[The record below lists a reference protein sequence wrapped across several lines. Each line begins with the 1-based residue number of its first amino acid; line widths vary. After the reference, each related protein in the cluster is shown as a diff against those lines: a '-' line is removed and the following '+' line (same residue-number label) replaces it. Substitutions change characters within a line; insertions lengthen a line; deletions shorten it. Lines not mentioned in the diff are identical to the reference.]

1 MSSLFFFLMKMTS
14 NYDWEISDIFY
25 PYTGIYIFSEHLA
38 LLSFQH
44 YRGGNF
50 MSVAW
55 QIPVNFFI
63 IVSHKI
69 SQSDKQGGES
79 NYNKGKKLRNLF
91 IIAKN
96 VV

>member
-1 MSSLFFFLMKMTS
+1 MTS

-25 PYTGIYIFSEHLA
+25 PYIYTFSEHLA
-38 LLSFQH
+38 LLSYQH
-44 YRGGNF
+44 YCGGTF

-55 QIPVNFFI
+55 QILVNFFI
-63 IVSHKI
+63 IVSHI
-69 SQSDKQGGES
+69 IFQFDKQGGES

-91 IIAKN
+91 IVAKN

>member
-1 MSSLFFFLMKMTS
+1 MKMTS

-25 PYTGIYIFSEHLA
+25 PYIYIFSEHLA
-38 LLSFQH
+38 LLSYQH
-44 YRGGNF
+44 YRDGTF
-50 MSVAW
+50 MPVAW
-55 QIPVNFFI
+55 QILVNFFI
-63 IVSHKI
+63 IVSHRI
-69 SQSDKQGGES
+69 FQFDKQGGES

>member
-1 MSSLFFFLMKMTS
+1 MIGKSQTS
-14 NYDWEISDIFY
+14 FIHIY
-25 PYTGIYIFSEHLA
+25 IYIFSEHLA
-38 LLSFQH
+38 LLSYQH
-44 YRGGNF
+44 YRGGTF

-55 QIPVNFFI
+55 QILVNFFI
-63 IVSHKI
+63 ILSHI
-69 SQSDKQGGES
+69 IFQFDKQGGES

>member
-1 MSSLFFFLMKMTS
+1 MTS

-25 PYTGIYIFSEHLA
+25 PYIYIYIFSEHLA
-38 LLSFQH
+38 LLSYSH
-44 YRGGNF
+44 YRGGTF

-55 QIPVNFFI
+55 QILVNFFI
-63 IVSHKI
+63 ILSHI
-69 SQSDKQGGES
+69 IFQFDKQGGES
-79 NYNKGKKLRNLF
+79 NYNIGKKLRNLF

>member
-1 MSSLFFFLMKMTS
+1 MIGKSQTS
-14 NYDWEISDIFY
+14 FIHI
-25 PYTGIYIFSEHLA
+25 PVYIFSEHLA

>member
-1 MSSLFFFLMKMTS
+1 MIGKSQTS
-14 NYDWEISDIFY
+14 FIHI
-25 PYTGIYIFSEHLA
+25 PVYIFSEHLA
-38 LLSFQH
+38 LLSYQH
-44 YRGGNF
+44 YRGGTF

-55 QIPVNFFI
+55 QILVNFFI
-63 IVSHKI
+63 IVSHI
-69 SQSDKQGGES
+69 IFQFDKQGGVS

>member
-1 MSSLFFFLMKMTS
+1 MKMTS

-25 PYTGIYIFSEHLA
+25 PYIYIFSEHLA
-38 LLSFQH
+38 LLSYQH
-44 YRGGNF
+44 YCGGTF

-55 QIPVNFFI
+55 QILVNFFI
-63 IVSHKI
+63 IVSHI
-69 SQSDKQGGES
+69 IFQFDKQGGES

>member
-1 MSSLFFFLMKMTS
+1 MIGKSQTS
-14 NYDWEISDIFY
+14 FIHRAY
-25 PYTGIYIFSEHLA
+25 IYIFSEHLA
-38 LLSFQH
+38 LLSYQH
-44 YRGGNF
+44 YRGGTF

-55 QIPVNFFI
+55 QILVNFFI
-63 IVSHKI
+63 IVSHI
-69 SQSDKQGGES
+69 IFQFDKQGGVS

>member
-1 MSSLFFFLMKMTS
+1 MIGKSQTS
-14 NYDWEISDIFY
+14 FIHI
-25 PYTGIYIFSEHLA
+25 YTFSEHLA
-38 LLSFQH
+38 LLSYQH
-44 YRGGNF
+44 YCGGTF

-55 QIPVNFFI
+55 QILVNFFI
-63 IVSHKI
+63 IVSHI
-69 SQSDKQGGES
+69 IFQFDKQGGES